1 MKNLLT
7 TTAVLALL
15 AGTSAAFAQTTQS
28 TTTTETP
35 DSTTQTTVTKSSSDG
50 DYTEYRKTVT
60 STRHYHA
67 AEWVAPTGYTVRHY
81 SLGDRLPSDLLATN
95 YELSEYGTYGLAAPP
110 SGTVWV
116 RVGSDAFLVRSDN
129 GEIIQ
134 ADYRMFN

>member
-15 AGTSAAFAQTTQS
+15 AGTVAAFAQPAETTTTQS
-28 TTTTETP
+28 P
-35 DSTTQTTVTKSSSDG
+35 DSTTQTTVTKSSDG

-60 STRHYHA
+60 STRHFHA
-67 AEWVAPTGYTVRHY
+67 GEWAAPTGFTVRHY
-81 SLGDRLPSDLLATN
+81 SLGDRLPRDLLVN
-95 YELSEYGTYGLAAPP
+95 HYELTDYGTYELVAPP

-116 RVGSDAFLVRSDN
+116 RVKSDAFLVRTDD

-134 ADYRMFN
+134 ADYGMFN

>member
-7 TTAVLALL
+7 TTAVLALF
-15 AGTSAAFAQTTQS
+15 AGTVAAFAQPAETTTTQS
-28 TTTTETP
+28 P
-35 DSTTQTTVTKSSSDG
+35 DTTTQTTVTKSSSDG

-67 AEWVAPTGYTVRHY
+67 GEWAAPTGFTVRHY
-81 SLGDRLPSDLLATN
+81 SLGDRLPRDLLVN
-95 YELSEYGTYGLAAPP
+95 HYELTDYGTYELVAPP

-116 RVGSDAFLVRSDN
+116 RVKSDAFLVRTDD

-134 ADYRMFN
+134 ADYGVFN